1 MRKWS
6 FDRAKS
12 EGRLSPHILPYL
24 PSFPLR
30 FFLLLISVPSDLF
43 SSNPEAES
51 GTKIDGQRGIADDFV
66 VAAAAGVLDGRIGCD
81 AGGDVIPSVHIYSP
95 IGRPV
100 VPCGW
105 SQRE

>member
-66 VAAAAGVLDGRIGCD
+66 VAAVEGVLDRRLGCG
-81 AGGDVIPSVHIYSP
+81 AGGCGLTTPRFDSRTA
-95 IGRPV
+95 RPT
-100 VPCGW
+100 
-105 SQRE
+105 

>member
-51 GTKIDGQRGIADDFV
+51 GTKIDGQRGMADDFV
-66 VAAAAGVLDGRIGCD
+66 VGAVEGVLDVRIGCD
-81 AGGDVIPSVHIYSP
+81 AGVDGIPSADIDSRIARRMIH
-95 IGRPV
+95 G
-100 VPCGW
+100 GW
-105 SQRE
+105 